1 MSKPTGIS
9 HNTLSWVK
17 KELDETLRQAAES
30 LEIYSQDPSDP
41 THLQFCGSHLHQVH
55 GILQMLELF
64 GAAMLVEEME
74 QVAKALLRGEARQ
87 IADAQQALMQAILQL
102 GDYLERVQAGLQD
115 VPILLLPLL
124 NDLRAVR
131 NANLLTEHALFS
143 PDLEAVSAGRSRP
156 HATAAE
162 PLAEVAR
169 RLRSQYQR
177 GLLGVLREK
186 NLKACLA
193 QMEAALEGLDA
204 ASADTAVG
212 DMWWIA
218 AGLVEA
224 LRHGTAESAAA
235 TKMLLAQ
242 VDREIRR
249 AIEVGE
255 AGLAAEPR
263 QELVKNL
270 LYYVAR
276 AEPQSERVAA
286 IQERYSLKRLL
297 LDEQQLD
304 TARRGIAVPNADTLQ
319 TVASILK
326 EDLITAK
333 DSLDLYARS
342 GYTDQERLPPLA
354 EGLRRVADTL
364 GVLGLGVPRRVIKE
378 QVARIDALADG
389 SVTADEAR
397 VMEIAEA
404 LLYVESA
411 IDGFSTGVTAGTEQ
425 EDDLPEADYGSSLR
439 QLSDAEYHEIYGTAI
454 GEVVADVAR
463 LKEAVA
469 KLIQTDNTEGIGDTV
484 LRFEE
489 LAATLRLLDK
499 ADVADLLS
507 AVGSYVA
514 ANLVPGRPVPAAADL
529 DTFAD
534 ALAGIEYYLEA
545 VRDGHAHPVSVLEK
559 VSAALAKLGSTPPAA
574 PVSELDWFDEPGSDS
589 DASDDLTI
597 DFDLAEAAPEPQESH
612 DDVQGFM
619 LDEALAAPADSLELA
634 PLELEPLESTPA
646 PAAPPVAA
654 VEPAKKSGRINY
666 DAPIL
671 ADAIDDD
678 ILEIFIEEAGEVL
691 ETLREEFPRW
701 RSDPENSVALTT
713 VRRMYHT
720 LKGSGRLAGALL
732 LGEMAWSLESLL
744 NRVLERA
751 IAAGPEV
758 YSVVEDSIAMLPA
771 LIDQIQ
777 GQPVSG
783 LDVIGLMQRAD
794 ALANPNSPDG
804 PEGGGPATP
813 KPAPADSSAALA
825 EVSAPVEPAMEE
837 SLVSFDEP
845 LEFPLVEEIVLEAP
859 AADLPEFV
867 LEDFE
872 LPTEAPIELDEIVL
886 SEEPLSLAA
895 DAEDTEEPAAEL
907 GLEGFSVEFDLD
919 EQPIEIVAEPAP
931 VEPVVE
937 AGGMDPILYDIF
949 SRETAD
955 HLAVVRAF
963 IDSGRQSGQPVPA
976 TKALVRAL
984 HTLTGSARM
993 ADVGPIAQI
1002 GRKLEVLA
1010 EHHVLSGRPVGSAE
1024 LDLMERGGELVEDM
1038 VRSLASPAPEWP
1050 DIEPLLGEIDAATQ
1064 ALAEVI
1070 AAASNHVGMGFP
1082 LLAEDAEVAVA
1093 EADPVPAEI
1102 VAAESESVPVPAPV
1116 EVDPEL
1122 AALFLEEA
1130 EDILRFLEMTVQRWE
1145 EELDH
1150 TATVAELHR
1159 SLHTLKGG
1167 ARLAGFTAIGTL
1179 CHALESVAVDVA
1191 DHKVP
1196 ADDIFFN
1203 LLHACVDRL
1212 VSMIAEA
1219 KEGTL
1224 PQTPDD
1230 LLAAIAELRGSTEL
1244 VEEQLGDLADAELV
1258 EVFLEEAADILEA
1271 TEAALN
1277 HWQNEP
1283 SNEERVIDLQRALHT
1298 LKGGARMAGFKPIAD
1313 LSHALETLLVGV
1325 QSGRPQPSAELFD
1338 LLERIYDRLFS
1349 MRAKAAVGES
1359 LTDADDL
1366 LAAIAALRDGTPIE
1380 TPPPADEPAVME
1392 PAAERPPLA
1401 SAAAVPPAETLQ
1413 TQAPQTEPAATP
1425 AAAPSEPPQQARD
1438 DAADA
1443 VRVRADLLDDM
1454 VNFAGE
1460 VSIYRARLEQQVGGM
1475 RFNLGELDQTVARLR
1490 EQLRTLEIETE
1501 AQILYRFD
1509 REYETAGADAGPEDF
1524 DPLELDRFSRMQELS
1539 RALSESTNDL
1549 VSIQNLLDNLTRE
1562 SETLLLQQARVNTEL
1577 QDGLMRTRMVPFANL
1592 VPRMRRIV
1600 RQTCHELGK
1609 KAQLKVLGA
1618 RGEMDRTVLE
1628 RVTAPLEHM
1637 LRNAVAHGVEEPEV
1651 RRAAGKPEEGT
1662 ITVAL
1667 SREGADV
1674 VIRVSDDGGG
1684 IPLEAVRHKAIAQ
1697 GLMPADAPLSD
1708 REVMQFI
1715 LEAGFTT
1722 SEEVTQIAGRGV
1734 GMDVVTSEIK
1744 QLGGALEIES
1754 SAATGTT
1761 FTIRLPFT
1769 LAINQALLCQV
1780 GEDVYAIPL
1789 TSIEGVVRMTHEELE
1804 RCFASP
1810 EASYYDYA
1818 GQRYEVR
1825 GLSSLLGSGEPQL
1838 PGRGGRAPIILV
1850 HAGDHRLAIQVDT
1863 LLGNREIV
1871 VKSVGPQISMVPGV
1885 YGATILADGRVVLI
1899 LDVSS
1904 LVRLHITAPIE
1915 QEPVPVAAPPD
1926 GDGRHKVTVMVV
1938 DDSIT
1943 MRKVATRLL
1952 ERSGM
1957 AVVTAKDGVD
1967 AVARLQETIPD
1978 AMLLDIEMPRMDGY
1992 ELATHMRN
2000 DERLRH
2006 VPIIMITSR
2015 TSEKHRERAFE
2026 IGVNRYLGKPY
2037 QEAELL
2043 ANLQEVLEE
2052 AGVEV

>member
-9 HNTLSWVK
+9 HSTLSWVK

-74 QVAKALLRGEARQ
+74 QVANALLRGEARQ
-87 IADAQQALMQAILQL
+87 VADAQQALMQAILQL

-131 NANLLTEHALFS
+131 NASLLTEHALFS
-143 PDLEAVSAGRSRP
+143 PDLKAAAAGRPRSR
-156 HATAAE
+156 ATAAE
-162 PLAEVAR
+162 PLTAAAR

-186 NLKACLA
+186 NLQASLA
-193 QMEAALEGLDA
+193 QMAAALEGLEA
-204 ASADTAVG
+204 ASADAAVG

-218 AGLVEA
+218 SALVEA
-224 LRHGTAESAAA
+224 LQHGTAESAAA
-235 TKMLLAQ
+235 IKMLLAQ
-242 VDREIRR
+242 IDREIRR
-249 AIEVGE
+249 AIDVGE
-255 AGLAAEPR
+255 AGLVAEPR

-276 AEPQSERVAA
+276 AQPQSERVAA
-286 IQERYSLKRLL
+286 VQERYGLKRLL
-297 LDEQQLD
+297 LDEHQLE
-304 TARRGIAVPNADTLQ
+304 TARRGIAAPNADTLQ
-319 TVASILK
+319 AVASILK

-342 GYTDQERLPPLA
+342 GYTDQDRLPPLA
-354 EGLRRVADTL
+354 EGLGRVADTL

-378 QVARIDALADG
+378 QVARINALANG

-411 IDGFSTGVTAGTEQ
+411 IDGFSAGVTIGTEQ
-425 EDDLPEADYGSSLR
+425 DDDLPEADYGSSLR

-463 LKEAVA
+463 LKETVA
-469 KLIQTDNTEGIGDTV
+469 KLIEAGSAEGIGDTV
-484 LRFEE
+484 QRFEE

-514 ANLVPGRPVPAAADL
+514 ANLLPGRSLPDPADL

-545 VRDGHAHPVSVLEK
+545 ARDGHAHPASVLEK
-559 VSAALAKLGSTPPAA
+559 VSAALAKLDSTPAA
-574 PVSELDWFDEPGSDS
+574 EPVSELSWFEPGSDS
-589 DASDDLTI
+589 EASDDFTV
-597 DFDLAEAAPEPQESH
+597 DFDLAEAAIELQESH
-612 DDVQGFM
+612 DEVEGFT
-619 LDEALAAPADSLELA
+619 LDEALTAPADSLELA
-634 PLELEPLESTPA
+634 SLEFEPLEPTPA
-646 PAAPPVAA
+646 PVAPVPVA
-654 VEPAKKSGRINY
+654 VQPTKKSGRINY
-666 DAPIL
+666 DAPVL

-691 ETLREEFPRW
+691 ETLREEYPRW
-701 RSDPENSVALTT
+701 RSDPENTAALTT

-758 YSVVEDSIAMLPA
+758 YSVVEDSIAVLPA
-771 LIDQIQ
+771 LLDQIQ

-804 PEGGGPATP
+804 PEGGGPAKP
-813 KPAPADSSAALA
+813 KPALADSSAALA
-825 EVSAPVEPAMEE
+825 ESSAPVEPAMEE
-837 SLVSFDEP
+837 PLASFDEP

-859 AADLPEFV
+859 AAAPLEADLPEFALEDFGLPAAEPDWFEAPSELVEEIILEAQTAEPAAADPPGFV
-867 LEDFE
+867 LADFE
-872 LPTEAPIELDEIVL
+872 LPVAEASWPETPRELDEIVL
-886 SEEPLSLAA
+886 SEEPLNLAA
-895 DAEDTEEPAAEL
+895 AEFSFE
-907 GLEGFSVEFDLD
+907 GLSVEFDLD
-919 EQPIEIVAEPAP
+919 EQPIEIMAEPAP

-993 ADVGPIAQI
+993 ADVGPIAHI

-1038 VRSLASPAPEWP
+1038 VRSLALPAPEWP

-1064 ALAEVI
+1064 ALAEVV
-1070 AAASNHVGMGFP
+1070 AAASNHVGMEFP
-1082 LLAEDAEVAVA
+1082 LLEEEAEVAVA
-1093 EADPVPAEI
+1093 EADPVPAEMV
-1102 VAAESESVPVPAPV
+1102 VAEPESAPAPATA
-1116 EVDPEL
+1116 DIGHEL
-1122 AALFLEEA
+1122 SALFLEEA

-1191 DHKVP
+1191 DHRVP

-1212 VSMIAEA
+1212 VSMTAEA
-1219 KEGTL
+1219 KGGAL

-1283 SNEERVIDLQRALHT
+1283 GNEERIIDLQRALHT

-1349 MRAKAAVGES
+1349 MRAKAAFGEP

-1366 LAAIAALRDGTPIE
+1366 LAAIAALRDGTP
-1380 TPPPADEPAVME
+1380 TAAQPPVDEPVVTE
-1392 PAAERPPLA
+1392 PAAERPLLA
-1401 SAAAVPPAETLQ
+1401 SAAAALPAETLQ
-1413 TQAPQTEPAATP
+1413 TQAPQAKPAATP
-1425 AAAPSEPPQQARD
+1425 VAAPSEPPQQARD
-1438 DAADA
+1438 DGADA

-1539 RALSESTNDL
+1539 RALSES
-1549 VSIQNLLDNLTRE
+1549 
-1562 SETLLLQQARVNTEL
+1562 
-1577 QDGLMRTRMVPFANL
+1577 
-1592 VPRMRRIV
+1592 
-1600 RQTCHELGK
+1600 
-1609 KAQLKVLGA
+1609 
-1618 RGEMDRTVLE
+1618 
-1628 RVTAPLEHM
+1628 
-1637 LRNAVAHGVEEPEV
+1637 
-1651 RRAAGKPEEGT
+1651 
-1662 ITVAL
+1662 
-1667 SREGADV
+1667 
-1674 VIRVSDDGGG
+1674 
-1684 IPLEAVRHKAIAQ
+1684 
-1697 GLMPADAPLSD
+1697 
-1708 REVMQFI
+1708 
-1715 LEAGFTT
+1715 
-1722 SEEVTQIAGRGV
+1722 
-1734 GMDVVTSEIK
+1734 
-1744 QLGGALEIES
+1744 
-1754 SAATGTT
+1754 
-1761 FTIRLPFT
+1761 
-1769 LAINQALLCQV
+1769 
-1780 GEDVYAIPL
+1780 
-1789 TSIEGVVRMTHEELE
+1789 
-1804 RCFASP
+1804 
-1810 EASYYDYA
+1810 
-1818 GQRYEVR
+1818 
-1825 GLSSLLGSGEPQL
+1825 
-1838 PGRGGRAPIILV
+1838 
-1850 HAGDHRLAIQVDT
+1850 
-1863 LLGNREIV
+1863 
-1871 VKSVGPQISMVPGV
+1871 
-1885 YGATILADGRVVLI
+1885 
-1899 LDVSS
+1899 
-1904 LVRLHITAPIE
+1904 
-1915 QEPVPVAAPPD
+1915 
-1926 GDGRHKVTVMVV
+1926 
-1938 DDSIT
+1938 
-1943 MRKVATRLL
+1943 
-1952 ERSGM
+1952 
-1957 AVVTAKDGVD
+1957 
-1967 AVARLQETIPD
+1967 
-1978 AMLLDIEMPRMDGY
+1978 
-1992 ELATHMRN
+1992 
-2000 DERLRH
+2000 
-2006 VPIIMITSR
+2006 
-2015 TSEKHRERAFE
+2015 
-2026 IGVNRYLGKPY
+2026 
-2037 QEAELL
+2037 
-2043 ANLQEVLEE
+2043 
-2052 AGVEV
+2052 